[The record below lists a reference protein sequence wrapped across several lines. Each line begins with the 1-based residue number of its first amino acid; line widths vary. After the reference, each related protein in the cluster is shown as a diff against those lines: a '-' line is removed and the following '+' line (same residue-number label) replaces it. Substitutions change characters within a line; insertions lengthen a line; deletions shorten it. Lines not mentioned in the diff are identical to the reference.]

1 MNKVTS
7 TGVHGLRVKVVTYSA
22 AYEKPIAGYRDIED
36 LIRQCI
42 VVASDGKPAIRV
54 VLTEKANGAGLSNGA
69 IAGAANQNDEL
80 FGLMFCT
87 ATDGG
92 IAIQIYSIT

>member
-1 MNKVTS
+1 MADYYDNTKQVLPLSILSPYLVNKVTS

-54 VLTEKANGAGLSNGA
+54 VLTEKANGAGLR
-69 IAGAANQNDEL
+69 
-80 FGLMFCT
+80 
-87 ATDGG
+87 
-92 IAIQIYSIT
+92 